1 MLLAS
6 IDRAEKEQSR
16 VALQDSISSTLAH
29 LSGHMRPCRKLPEVD
44 AWTSSFQE
52 IAFRYKFLVLDG
64 PSQTGKT
71 LFCRSLSLDIGG
83 CLLEVDCAS
92 AETPDLSAFEPGR
105 HRMVLCDEA
114 SATLVLRYK
123 KLFQASASLVKLATS
138 KTDCHAYE
146 VWAHRVMFVITS
158 NRWQAELNKLLYE
171 DAEWLTR
178 NSVYVRVQQP
188 LWLQSASL
196 SLQGSVPRAG

>member
-1 MLLAS
+1 M
-6 IDRAEKEQSR
+6 
-16 VALQDSISSTLAH
+16 
-29 LSGHMRPCRKLPEVD
+29 D
-44 AWTSSFQE
+44 AWLSSFQE

-92 AETPDLSAFEPGR
+92 AETPDLAAFEPGR
-105 HRMVLCDEA
+105 HRMVLCDKA
-114 SATLVLRYK
+114 SASLVLRHK

-138 KTDCHAYE
+138 KTDCHSYE

-158 NRWQAELNKLLYE
+158 NRWHAELNQLLYE
-171 DAEWLTR
+171 DSEWLR
-178 NSVYVRVQQP
+178 HNSVYVRVQQP
-188 LWLQSASL
+188 LWLQFASP
-196 SLQGSVPRAG
+196 SLQSSVPPAG

>member
-1 MLLAS
+1 M
-6 IDRAEKEQSR
+6 
-16 VALQDSISSTLAH
+16 
-29 LSGHMRPCRKLPEVD
+29 
-44 AWTSSFQE
+44 
-52 IAFRYKFLVLDG
+52 
-64 PSQTGKT
+64 
-71 LFCRSLSLDIGG
+71 
-83 CLLEVDCAS
+83 
-92 AETPDLSAFEPGR
+92 
-105 HRMVLCDEA
+105 
-114 SATLVLRYK
+114 LRYK